1 LYDFGWFGFNKSFY
15 ILELQLT
22 KGLFVCLFTRGQYME
37 EIKKLTA
44 PFYFIF
50 FRLMVVKLSRCLV
63 NVVVVV
69 MCVLCRVDIQA
80 KFEGEGECGKAC
92 RNGEFD
98 CCIFYLFF

>member
-1 LYDFGWFGFNKSFY
+1 
-15 ILELQLT
+15 
-22 KGLFVCLFTRGQYME
+22 M
-37 EIKKLTA
+37 
-44 PFYFIF
+44 
-50 FRLMVVKLSRCLV
+50 VKLSRCLV